1 MESHVKTGQVIL
13 MAVLLLVGL
22 ALIGYALIA
31 QDVTLRQDMEEYV
44 DLAGQVQFPQP
55 GPAESE
61 GSENASD
68 QDVTV
73 EPMERYQNARDRDD
87 KRSAP
92 ALAATNAPEP
102 AQQPASQEQG
112 SPMVIVITGAALAHD
127 DQENTEEEGHPAQQ
141 TQPGDSNQQRDAK
154 PAASARPKDESVD
167 DHQGDR
173 MQMDTPAGTA
183 SPEPVTTPEPTV
195 TPAPTPR
202 IGKTGVNL
210 DACKAQ
216 NADFVGWLKIPG
228 TKINYPVVWTDSV
241 DYYLTH
247 SFSGKESKVGTLFS
261 LGKTD
266 YKTPGKNIAIYGH
279 HITTSGGNMFQPLM
293 SYKKRSF
300 YETHKTVYFD
310 TLYGLGEYTI
320 FAVVNLI
327 NGEWDPAAASFGN
340 DNDFLAFV
348 QRAKAQALYDTGVE
362 VNADNHIITLITCD
376 RSYHD
381 KDGRLLVMAV
391 AQ

>member
-92 ALAATNAPEP
+92 ALAIANAPEP
-102 AQQPASQEQG
+102 AQQTASQDQG
-112 SPMVIVITGAALAHD
+112 NTIVVVMPGAALAHD

-141 TQPGDSNQQRDAK
+141 TQLGDNNRQRDAK
-154 PAASARPKDESVD
+154 PTASARPQDESVD
-167 DHQGDR
+167 NHQGDR
-173 MQMDTPAGTA
+173 MQMDNPAGTA
-183 SPEPVTTPEPTV
+183 SPEPVTNPEPTV
-195 TPAPTPR
+195 TPTPTPR
-202 IGKTGVNL
+202 IGKTGVDL

-247 SFSGKESKVGTLFS
+247 TFSGKESKVGALFS

-300 YETHKTVYFD
+300 YENHKTVYFD
-310 TLYGLGEYTI
+310 TLYDLGEYTI
-320 FAVVNLI
+320 FAVVNLV

-348 QRAKAQALYDTGVE
+348 RRAKAQALYDTGVE
-362 VNADNHIITLITCD
+362 VSADDHIITLITCD

>member
-13 MAVLLLVGL
+13 MALLLLVGL

-102 AQQPASQEQG
+102 AQQPASQEQ
-112 SPMVIVITGAALAHD
+112 SSVMVIVMPGAALAHD
-127 DQENTEEEGHPAQQ
+127 DQENTGEEILPSQQ
-141 TQPGDSNQQRDAK
+141 TQPGDSNRQRNAK

-167 DHQGDR
+167 NHQGDR
-173 MQMDTPAGTA
+173 MQMDNPAGTA

-202 IGKTGVNL
+202 IGKTGVDL

-228 TKINYPVVWTDSV
+228 TKINSPVVWTDSV
-241 DYYLTH
+241 DDYLTH
-247 SFSGKESKVGTLFS
+247 TFSGKESKVGTLFS

-293 SYKKRSF
+293 SYKKRCF
-300 YETHKTVYFD
+300 YENHKTVYFD
-310 TLYGLGEYTI
+310 TLYDLGEYTI
-320 FAVVNLI
+320 FAVVNLV

-348 QRAKAQALYDTGVE
+348 RRAKAQALYDTGVE
-362 VNADNHIITLITCD
+362 VSADDQIITLITCD

>member
-31 QDVTLRQDMEEYV
+31 QDVTLRQDMEEYA

-61 GSENASD
+61 GSD
-68 QDVTV
+68 QVVTV
-73 EPMERYQNARDRDD
+73 EPMERYQNARDRDE

-92 ALAATNAPEP
+92 ALAIANAPEP
-102 AQQPASQEQG
+102 AQQTASQEQG
-112 SPMVIVITGAALAHD
+112 STMIIVIPGAVLAHD

-141 TQPGDSNQQRDAK
+141 TQPGVSNRQRNAK

-167 DHQGDR
+167 NHQGDR
-173 MQMDTPAGTA
+173 MQMDNPAGTA

-202 IGKTGVNL
+202 IGKTGVDL

-228 TKINYPVVWTDSV
+228 TKINYPVMWTDSV

-247 SFSGKESKVGTLFS
+247 TFSGKESKVGTLFS

-293 SYKKRSF
+293 LYKKRSF
-300 YETHKTVYFD
+300 YENHKTVYFD
-310 TLYGLGEYTI
+310 TLYDLGEYTI
-320 FAVVNLI
+320 FAVVSLV

-348 QRAKAQALYDTGVE
+348 RRAKAQALYDTGVE
-362 VNADNHIITLITCD
+362 VSADDHIITLITCD

>member
-13 MAVLLLVGL
+13 MAILLLVGL
-22 ALIGYALIA
+22 ALIGYTLIV
-31 QDVTLRQDMEEYV
+31 QDVTLRQDMEEYA

-55 GPAESE
+55 GPAENE
-61 GSENASD
+61 GSESASD
-68 QDVTV
+68 YVATV
-73 EPMERYQNARDRDD
+73 EPMERYQNARDRDER
-87 KRSAP
+87 RSAP
-92 ALAATNAPEP
+92 ALAIANAPEP
-102 AQQPASQEQG
+102 AQQSASQEQG
-112 SPMVIVITGAALAHD
+112 SAMVIVIPGAALAHD
-127 DQENTEEEGHPAQQ
+127 DQVNTGEESLPSQQ

-154 PAASARPKDESVD
+154 PAASARPQDESVTE
-167 DHQGDR
+167 HQGDR
-173 MQMDTPAGTA
+173 NPTDTA
-183 SPEPVTTPEPTV
+183 SPEPATTPEPTV
-195 TPAPTPR
+195 TPTPAPR
-202 IGKTGVNL
+202 IGKTGVDL

-247 SFSGKESKVGTLFS
+247 TFSGKESKVGTLFS

-320 FAVVNLI
+320 FAVVNLV

-340 DNDFLAFV
+340 DNDFLAFL
-348 QRAKAQALYDTGVE
+348 QRARAQALYDTGVE
-362 VNADNHIITLITCD
+362 VNADDHIITLITCD